1 MVEQRLIKSSWQTNT
16 ISVLDTLKQ
25 RHNSHAMSDID
36 PEDLSKSQTVV
47 KFKDAAANLC
57 YPLPI
62 TIKFTPAKNMKYSSR
77 YRFTC
82 EYGNSFDIVIQG
94 EGTYEEHEHNPLTPV
109 PRE

>member
-1 MVEQRLIKSSWQTNT
+1 VKSSWQTNT

-25 RHNSHAMSDID
+25 RHGSHAATDAN
-36 PEDLSKSQTVV
+36 EDSPDFSSTVV

-62 TIKFTPAKNMKYSSR
+62 TIKFTPSKNMKYSSR

-82 EYGNSFDIVIQG
+82 EYGNSFEVVVQG